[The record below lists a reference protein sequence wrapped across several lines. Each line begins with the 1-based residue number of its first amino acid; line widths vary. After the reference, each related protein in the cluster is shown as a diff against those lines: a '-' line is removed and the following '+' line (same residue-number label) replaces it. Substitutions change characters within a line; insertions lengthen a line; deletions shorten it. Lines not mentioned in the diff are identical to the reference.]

1 MATRARIRDLLA
13 GIPRFLLLLTRLLRD
28 PRVSGA
34 DKGLLA
40 AAIAYTL
47 IPIDLI
53 PDFLPIIGQLDDLF
67 VLALAIDRLITNAGA
82 ELVLAHWDGPE
93 DVIVDLCGSLEDL
106 ARRLPAPV
114 RERLAEGAEAR

>member
-28 PRVSGA
+28 PKVSGA

-47 IPIDLI
+47 IPVDLI

-67 VLALAIDRLITNAGA
+67 ILALAIDRLITNAGA

-114 RERLAEGAEAR
+114 RERLAEGAETR

>member
-1 MATRARIRDLLA
+1 MAKRARIRDLVA
-13 GIPRFLLLLTRLLRD
+13 GIPRFLLLLARLIRD

-40 AAIAYTL
+40 AAVAYTL
-47 IPIDLI
+47 TPIDLI

-67 VLALAIDRLITNAGA
+67 FLALAIDRLITRAGA

-93 DVIVDLCGSLEDL
+93 DVLVDLCGSLEDL

-114 RERLAEGAEAR
+114 RNRLAEEVEAR

>member
-40 AAIAYTL
+40 AAVAYTL
-47 IPIDLI
+47 IPVDLI

-67 VLALAIDRLITNAGA
+67 ILALAIDRLITNAGA

-114 RERLAEGAEAR
+114 RERLAEGAETR

>member
-1 MATRARIRDLLA
+1 MATRARLRDLLA

-47 IPIDLI
+47 TPIDLI

-67 VLALAIDRLITNAGA
+67 ILALAIDRLITNAGA

-114 RERLAEGAEAR
+114 RDRLAEGAQAR

>member
-28 PRVSGA
+28 PKVSGA

-40 AAIAYTL
+40 AAVAYTL
-47 IPIDLI
+47 IPVDLI

-67 VLALAIDRLITNAGA
+67 ILALAIDRLITNAGA

-114 RERLAEGAEAR
+114 RERLAEGAETR

>member
-67 VLALAIDRLITNAGA
+67 ILALAIDRLITNAGA